1 MSFSSTTSSRKN
13 NLFFLVGL
21 MGSGKT
27 HWGQQLAKQNK
38 YKFLDLDQQVESKL
52 NNTVLKL
59 FNEFGEDAFR
69 KIEHETLVNL
79 FSLPEKTI
87 IATGGGT
94 PCFFDNMNLMNQNGI
109 TIWLNDSLENI
120 CERLENHKAER
131 PLIAHESNT
140 HLKNTIAKL
149 YHERLP
155 FYNQAKYSLT
165 RIEISIDY
173 LQNIINIYA

>member
-1 MSFSSTTSSRKN
+1 MSISSTSSSKKN

-27 HWGQQLAKQNK
+27 HWGKMLAQKNK
-38 YKFLDLDQQVESKL
+38 YKFIDLDALVESKN
-52 NNTVLKL
+52 NNTILKL

-69 KIEHETLVNL
+69 KKEHETLVEL
-79 FSLPEKTI
+79 LTIQEKTI

-109 TIWLNDSLENI
+109 TIWLNDSIESI
-120 CERLENHKAER
+120 CERLESYKSTR
-131 PLIAHESNT
+131 PLIANEST
-140 HLKNTIAKL
+140 SHLKNTIINM
-149 YHERLP
+149 YHNRLN
-155 FYNQAKYSLT
+155 FYNMSKYSLA
-165 RIEISIDY
+165 RIEISLEH

>member
-1 MSFSSTTSSRKN
+1 MSLSSTSSSKKN

-27 HWGQQLAKQNK
+27 HWGQLLAQKNK
-38 YKFLDLDQQVESKL
+38 YQFIDLDAVVESKN
-52 NNTVLKL
+52 NNTILKL

-69 KIEHETLVNL
+69 KKEHETLKEL
-79 FSLPEKTI
+79 FSIEEKTI

-109 TIWLNDSLENI
+109 TIWLNDSIENI
-120 CERLENHKAER
+120 CERLENNKSSR
-131 PLIAHESNT
+131 PLIANESSS
-140 HLKNTIAKL
+140 HLKNTISNM
-149 YHERLP
+149 YHHRLNY
-155 FYNQAKYSLT
+155 YNMAKYSLA
-165 RIEISIDY
+165 RIEITIEH